1 MSRISSLTVKF
12 RNLPLSKSSSSPQAT
27 EKCHQ
32 RGLCHPL
39 WWNNTGEKQLKG
51 NSLVQATV
59 LEASLH
65 RGHAAQ
71 LCLCHGQPGTWR
83 KHAVDKAAPLMA
95 AGTRHASSNFLPPS
109 RPGLLRFLLP
119 PKRTASWRPN
129 PQPMKLWGTFQTRTI
144 ARWPALTLFKLYE
157 KQGCEQIGER
167 SRGNAWLTHSIC
179 HLHVRT
185 LISTASPHWWSQ
197 ESWHQG
203 GGGGCLFFVFVFLIH
218 KQMNRENWVCCKIK
232 ASEEMVV

>member
-1 MSRISSLTVKF
+1 MPRISSLTVKF
-12 RNLPLSKSSSSPQAT
+12 RNLPLSKPSSSPQAT

-59 LEASLH
+59 LEGSLH
-65 RGHAAQ
+65 QGHAAE
-71 LCLCHGQPGTWR
+71 LCLCHGQPGTRR
-83 KHAVDKAAPLMA
+83 KHAGDKAAPLMA

-129 PQPMKLWGTFQTRTI
+129 PQPMKLWGTFQTQTI
-144 ARWPALTLFKLYE
+144 ARWPALTLSKLYE
-157 KQGCEQIGER
+157 KQGCKEQRE
-167 SRGNAWLTHSIC
+167 SWLTHSIC

-185 LISTASPHWWSQ
+185 LMSAASPHWWSQ
-197 ESWHQG
+197 ESRHQG
-203 GGGGCLFFVFVFLIH
+203 GGVCLFFVFVFNP
-218 KQMNRENWVCCKIK
+218 QMNRENWVCCKIK